1 MKKLE
6 DSLEQQEST
15 IAEQGKLIEEQKSEI
30 EDLTKKFEEGEV
42 ARKGWWTLIFSFT
55 WGAKGNS

>member
-6 DSLEQQEST
+6 DSLEQREGT

-42 ARKGWWTLIFSFT
+42 ARKGW
-55 WGAKGNS
+55 